1 MSGGVFFL
9 LLEQG
14 ISHGDVVLAS
24 KDLVRLVRVFV
35 GIVVVEVDEL
45 VLLCLLVLRL
55 QVVRM
60 VVLLCLLM
68 LRLLELRL
76 LELRLL
82 VMRLLVLRLLVV
94 GLLVVGLLV
103 LRLFVL
109 RLMFRDGL
117 GLGILLV
124 HEHLFVLLMHTV
136 GRN

>member
-1 MSGGVFFL
+1 MSGGVFLL

-24 KDLVRLVRVFV
+24 QDLVRLVRVFV
-35 GIVVVEVDEL
+35 EIIVVGVNEL

-55 QVVRM
+55 
-60 VVLLCLLM
+60 LM
-68 LRLLELRL
+68 LR
-76 LELRLL
+76 
-82 VMRLLVLRLLVV
+82 
-94 GLLVVGLLV
+94 LLVVGLLV

-124 HEHLFVLLMHTV
+124 
-136 GRN
+136 

>member
-103 LRLFVL
+103 LRL
-109 RLMFRDGL
+109 MFRDGL

>member
-1 MSGGVFFL
+1 MSGGVFLL

-24 KDLVRLVRVFV
+24 KDLVRSVQVFV
-35 GIVVVEVDEL
+35 GIVVVGVDEL

-55 QVVRM
+55 QVVRL
-60 VVLLCLLM
+60 VVLLC
-68 LRLLELRL
+68 
-76 LELRLL
+76 
-82 VMRLLVLRLLVV
+82 
-94 GLLVVGLLV
+94 LLVVGLLV

-124 HEHLFVLLMHTV
+124 HEHLFILLMHTV